1 VTDTALNVGAELQRA
16 REARGLALSEVA
28 HQLKFA
34 PRQLEALEQD
44 RFDLLPGGTFARGMV
59 RNYAR
64 LLKIDPEPLLRSVG
78 ERYEAPDANTLAARY
93 RQPVPFSDNGRRS
106 TFVYVALSLIVLAIG
121 GGVAWQWQ
129 HERGKPARVARAAA
143 SQPQATA
150 RVEQPR
156 AAERIEKKARPA
168 EEKVA
173 KKARPVEAAPK
184 VAEATAPRPADAAL
198 PKVAPVPAPAAKA
211 ASIELAPK
219 SDPLAPVVEKTA
231 PPKLLPVA
239 NVGPGV
245 HRLVN
250 RCDEDAWIEVR
261 TDEGRGLI
269 SSLNPAGSERSVRA
283 RGPLNLVIGN
293 ASHVTVLHNDQ
304 PLDLEPYTKGAI
316 ARFTLP

>member
-1 VTDTALNVGAELQRA
+1 VTDSVLNVGAELQRA

-28 HQLKFA
+28 QQLKFA

-64 LLKIDPEPLLRSVG
+64 LLRIDPEPLLRSVG

-93 RQPVPFSDNGRRS
+93 RQPVPFSDNARRS
-106 TFVYVALSLIVLAIG
+106 TFVYVGLSLIVLAIG

-129 HERGKPARVARAAA
+129 HERGMPAPLARAAK
-143 SQPQATA
+143 SQPQAITA
-150 RVEQPR
+150 DEPR
-156 AAERIEKKARPA
+156 AAEKVEKKARPA

-173 KKARPVEAAPK
+173 KKSRPAEAAPK
-184 VAEATAPRPADAAL
+184 VAEATAPRPVEASAPKAA
-198 PKVAPVPAPAAKA
+198 PAPVAKA

-219 SDPLAPVVEKTA
+219 SDPQAPAVEKTA
-231 PPKLLPVA
+231 LTKLLPVA
-239 NVGPGV
+239 SVGPGV
-245 HRLVN
+245 HRLVI
-250 RCDEDAWIEVR
+250 RCAEDAWIEVR

-283 RGPLNLVIGN
+283 RGPLSLVIGN
-293 ASHVTVLHNDQ
+293 PSHVTVLHNDR
-304 PLDLEPYTKGAI
+304 PLDLEPYVKSGI